1 MSGQTSDDLMGARFQ
16 FRRLLEEYGLV
27 LLAGSEADALSWLET
42 QIIKLAD
49 SVSRRERFLELVRQ
63 VREGL
68 KREQERERL
77 RLWEESQQ
85 GEKLPDSEQKRRANP
100 YASKR
105 FRRINILHRDLRKGE
120 KTLFL

>member
-1 MSGQTSDDLMGARFQ
+1 MSGQTSDDLMEARFE

-49 SVSRRERFLELVRQ
+49 SVSKRERFLELVRQ

-68 KREQERERL
+68 KREQERGWLSLGKER
-77 RLWEESQQ
+77 QQ
-85 GEKLPDSEQKRRANP
+85 GEKLSDSEQKRRLNP
-100 YASKR
+100 YALR
-105 FRRINILHRDLRKGE
+105 GFRKIRI
-120 KTLFL
+120 

>member
-1 MSGQTSDDLMGARFQ
+1 MSGQTSDDLMEARFE

-77 RLWEESQQ
+77 SLGKESQQ

-100 YASKR
+100 YSPRR

-120 KTLFL
+120 KTLLL